1 MLVYSLQSCFEE
13 LKGLIDH
20 HKKVNLA
27 IQSSIKY
34 SEIDYLKKA
43 IM

>member
-1 MLVYSLQSCFEE
+1 MLVYSLQSFFEE

-27 IQSSIKY
+27 TSSSIKY
-34 SEIDYLKKA
+34 LEIDYLKKE